1 MQKSKFIKKLV
12 KIAVAL
18 VVMVLLGVISVKTTD
33 VNKFFDLSVFKS
45 FKIKSIGQVI
55 MMIALLIVV
64 NTMLQLIFDFVKPK
78 SKRGSTLIT
87 VVKSVIQYVIAIVGI
102 CWGLTIFGVNVS
114 TILASIGIIALII
127 GFGAESLIAD
137 VITGLFI
144 LFENEYNVGD
154 IIEVNGFRGTVKKI
168 GIRTTVIADT
178 GDNHKIINNSAMLN
192 VINRSNDVSKSVC
205 DIGISY
211 DEDLEKLEGLLPDI
225 LNNIYEAHKDIF
237 QSVPMYVGVQEVSDS
252 SIVLRFV
259 AEVTEKN
266 IFSANRVLNRD
277 IYLAFKKNDIEIPYN
292 QLDVHTR

>member
-1 MQKSKFIKKLV
+1 MQKSNLIKRLT
-12 KIAVAL
+12 KIVGAF
-18 VVMVLLGVISVKTTD
+18 VVMILLGVISIKTTD
-33 VNKFFDLSVFKS
+33 VKKFFDLSVFKS
-45 FKIKSIGQVI
+45 FKLKSIGQVI
-55 MMIALLIVV
+55 MMIALLVII
-64 NTMLQLIFDFVKPK
+64 NTVLQLIFDVVKPK
-78 SKRGSTLIT
+78 SKRGGTVIT
-87 VVKSVIQYVIAIVGI
+87 VARSVVQYVIAIVGI
-102 CWGLTIFGVNVS
+102 CWGLTIFDVNVS

-192 VINRSNDVSKSVC
+192 VINRSNDVSKAVC

-211 DEDLEKLEGLLPDI
+211 EEDLEKLEGLLPDM
-225 LNNIYEAHKDIF
+225 LNTIYEAHKDVF
-237 QSVPMYVGVQEVSDS
+237 QSVPVYAGVQEVADS
-252 SIVLRFV
+252 SIILRFV

-266 IFSANRVLNRD
+266 IFLASRVLNRD
-277 IYLAFKKNDIEIPYN
+277 IYLAFKKNNVEIPYN
-292 QLDVHTR
+292 QLDVHSR